1 MSENEENSR
10 DKRPLVYSGFLER
23 AHRASGCVCGG
34 EGCGG
39 SLEAGFKLK
48 LKEGLVGCS
57 FLLQSLVSRRENSLM
72 ACTRE
77 RQESTKRR

>member
-23 AHRASGCVCGG
+23 AQSFRGVCGG

-57 FLLQSLVSRRENSLM
+57 FLLQSFVSRRENSFM